1 MRRHIAEQDASEEEE
16 DDSQNTTNDCKSNKK
31 NKVELLIKM
40 SSVNSVFG
48 SRFFVKKFFTPKNVF
63 FKYKLRAWG

>member
-1 MRRHIAEQDASEEEE
+1 MRRNIAEQDASEE
-16 DDSQNTTNDCKSNKK
+16 DDNDSQNTTNDCKSNKK

-48 SRFFVKKFFTPKNVF
+48 SRFCVKKFFTPKK
-63 FKYKLRAWG
+63 KYKLRAWG